1 MGDVG
6 VVASTARCVPEVVT
20 MLIQPFPTVRAGPR
34 GGLLVAL
41 LVGLAPSPADAA
53 QPTVTSPPDAS
64 ARDRDAVRGNWR
76 VIELHVDGQ
85 PMADQEARRFTVT
98 NAGDGTWVLQHDG
111 GDFARGD
118 STIDPESV
126 PKAID
131 FTSTGP
137 DGEVQHYLGIYE
149 LGEPTRKL
157 CFARPGRPR
166 PLNFTSTA
174 DNEQLLIVF
183 QRE

>member
-1 MGDVG
+1 M
-6 VVASTARCVPEVVT
+6 AIVP
-20 MLIQPFPTVRAGPR
+20 LPTFRAGPCGR
-34 GGLLVAL
+34 LLIAL
-41 LVGLAPSPADAA
+41 LAGLATSLTDAT
-53 QPTVTSPPDAS
+53 QPKATSPPDAI

-76 VIELHVDGQ
+76 VIELHVDGR
-85 PMADQEARRFTVT
+85 PMADEEARRFTVT

-111 GDFARGD
+111 GDFARGE

-126 PKAID
+126 PKSID

-166 PLNFTSTA
+166 PLDFTSTA